1 MVAVRLHHD
10 AMPLRT
16 ALSLAAKFSPLAIA
30 LVGTLFLVVAFRRR
44 FRNRGEIAATRRQHV
59 TDISAILLA
68 VSVVCFLADF
78 LMYLPI
84 RNHWADP
91 APLLLPTAMLLV
103 LVSLVFAL
111 FGRGVGRLAIV
122 LANVSIV
129 LWLTTIILVGVY
141 INDLAPVGM
150 P

>member
-1 MVAVRLHHD
+1 
-10 AMPLRT
+10 MPLRN
-16 ALSLAAKFSPLAIA
+16 ALYIASTFSSLAVA
-30 LVGTLFLVVAFRRR
+30 LVGTLFLVVVFCRR
-44 FRNRGEIAATRRQHV
+44 FRNAGEVGAARRQHV

-68 VSVVCFLADF
+68 VSVVCFLAHF
-78 LMYLPI
+78 LLY
-84 RNHWADP
+84 RNHGADP

-103 LVSLVFAL
+103 LVSLAFAL
-111 FGRGVGRLAIV
+111 FGRGVGRLAIL

-141 INDLAPVGM
+141 IDDLAPIAQ